1 MRFAARMKDL
11 GTETAFEVLARA
23 KVLERQGRAVIH
35 LEIGEPD
42 FATPEHI
49 VEAGIRALRDGHT
62 HYTPSPGIPE
72 LREAIAEHLTAS
84 RGVPV
89 TADQVVVTPGAKPI
103 MFYTI
108 LACVGPGDEVLVP
121 DPGFPIYASVVR
133 FVGGVPVSVPLR
145 EEHGFRMQVEDVAQR
160 ITPRTRLLIFNS
172 PHNPCGSALTR
183 ADVEGLADLAARH
196 DLVVLADEI
205 YCEMLYEGSHTSILA
220 LPGMAERTV
229 LLDGFSKTYAM
240 TGWRLGYGAMPVA
253 LAEQVARLMTN
264 SNSCTAAF
272 TQWAGIAAL
281 KGTQEPSRRM
291 IAEFRRRR
299 DFLVPALNAIPG
311 VRCAMPPG
319 AFYVFP
325 NVTGLP
331 VSAHEFA
338 DLLLQR
344 YGVAVL
350 AGTCFGDC
358 GEGFLRLSYANSP
371 ENLQK
376 AADLMRAAAADLAAR
391 GSGVGGRGS
400 AGTAR

>member
-11 GTETAFEVLARA
+11 GTETAFEVLAKA
-23 KVLERQGRAVIH
+23 KALERQGRAVIH

-42 FATPEHI
+42 FDTPPHI
-49 VEAGIRALRDGHT
+49 VEAAIKALRDGHT

-72 LREAIAEHLTAS
+72 LRGAIAEHLTAT
-84 RGVPV
+84 RGTPV
-89 TADQVVVTPGAKPI
+89 KPEQVVVTPGAKPI

-108 LACVGPGDEVLVP
+108 LACVDPGDEVLVP

-145 EEHGFRMQVEDVAQR
+145 EEHAFRMQVADVAQR
-160 ITPRTRLLIFNS
+160 ITPRTRLLIFNT

-183 ADVEGLADLAARH
+183 ADIEGLAELARRH

-205 YCEMLYEGSHTSILA
+205 YCEMLYEGTHTSILA

-281 KGTQEPSRRM
+281 KGPQEPSRKM

-299 DFLVPALNAIPG
+299 DFLVPALDAIAG
-311 VRCAMPPG
+311 IRCAMPPG
-319 AFYVFP
+319 AFYAFP

-338 DLLLQR
+338 DLLLQQ

-350 AGTCFGDC
+350 AGTCFGEC
-358 GEGFLRLSYANSP
+358 GEGYLRISYANSL
-371 ENLQK
+371 ENLRE
-376 AADLMRAAAADLAAR
+376 AARLIRNAAAGPPQR
-391 GSGVGGRGS
+391 
-400 AGTAR
+400 

>member
-1 MRFAARMKDL
+1 MRVAARMKDL
-11 GTETAFEVLARA
+11 GTETAFEVLAKA
-23 KVLERQGRAVIH
+23 KALERQGRPVIH

-42 FATPEHI
+42 FDTPPHI
-49 VEAGIRALRDGHT
+49 VEAAIKALRDGQT

-72 LREAIAEHLTAS
+72 LRQAIAEHLTAT

-89 TADQVVVTPGAKPI
+89 TPDQVVVTPGAKPI

-108 LACVGPGDEVLVP
+108 LACVDPGDEVLVP

-145 EEHGFRMQVEDVAQR
+145 EEHDFRMQVADVAQR
-160 ITPRTRLLIFNS
+160 ITSRTRLLIFNT
-172 PHNPCGSALTR
+172 PHNPCGSALTQ
-183 ADVEGLADLAARH
+183 AEIEGLAELARRH
-196 DLVVLADEI
+196 DLLVLADEI
-205 YCEMLYEGSHTSILA
+205 YCEMLYEGTHTSILS

-240 TGWRLGYGAMPVA
+240 TGWRLGYGAMPVG
-253 LAEQVARLMTN
+253 LVEHVSRLMTN

-281 KGTQEPSRRM
+281 KGPQDPSRKM

-299 DFLVPALNAIPG
+299 DFLVPALDAISGIVCP
-311 VRCAMPPG
+311 MPRG

-325 NVTGLP
+325 NVSTLP

-344 YGVAVL
+344 YSVAVL

-358 GEGFLRLSYANSP
+358 GGGYLRISYANSLD
-371 ENLQK
+371 NLRK
-376 AADLMRAAAADLAAR
+376 AVDLIRTAAAGLPQR
-391 GSGVGGRGS
+391 
-400 AGTAR
+400 

>member
-11 GTETAFEVLARA
+11 GTETAFEVLAKA
-23 KVLERQGRAVIH
+23 KALERQGRTVIH

-72 LREAIAEHLTAS
+72 LREAIAEHLTGS
-84 RGVPV
+84 RGVAV
-89 TADQVVVTPGAKPI
+89 TPDRVVVTPGAKPI

-108 LACVGPGDEVLVP
+108 LATVGPGDEALVP

-133 FVGGVPVSVPLR
+133 FAGGVSVSVPLR
-145 EEHGFRMQVEDVAQR
+145 EEHAFRMQVEDVAQR
-160 ITPRTRLLIFNS
+160 ITPRTRLLILNS
-172 PHNPCGSALTR
+172 PHNPCGSALTK
-183 ADVEGLADLAARH
+183 ADLEGIADLAVRH

-205 YCEMLYEGSHTSILA
+205 YCEMVYEGSHASIFP

-240 TGWRLGYGAMPVA
+240 TGWRLGYGAMPVP
-253 LAEQVARLMTN
+253 LAEHVTRLMVN

-272 TQWAGIAAL
+272 TQWAGITAL
-281 KGTQEPSRRM
+281 KGPQEPSRKM

-299 DFLVPALNAIPG
+299 DYLVPALNAIPG
-311 VRCAMPPG
+311 IRCAMPPG

-325 NVTGLP
+325 NITGLP
-331 VSAHEFA
+331 TSAHEFA

-350 AGTCFGDC
+350 AGTCFGEC
-358 GEGFLRLSYANSP
+358 GGGFLRLSYANSL

-376 AADLMRAAAADLAAR
+376 AADLMRAAAASDLLPRRA
-391 GSGVGGRGS
+391 
-400 AGTAR
+400 

>member
-1 MRFAARMKDL
+1 MRLAARMKDL
-11 GTETAFEVLARA
+11 GTETAFEVLAKA
-23 KVLERQGRAVIH
+23 KALERQGRSVIH

-42 FATPEHI
+42 FDTPAHI
-49 VEAGIRALRDGHT
+49 VEAAIKALRDGHT

-72 LREAIAEHLTAS
+72 LRAAIAEHLTVT

-89 TADQVVVTPGAKPI
+89 TPEQVVVTPGAKPI
-103 MFYTI
+103 MFYTV
-108 LACVGPGDEVLVP
+108 LACVDPGDEVLVP

-145 EEHGFRMQVEDVAQR
+145 EEHDFRMQVADVARR

-172 PHNPCGSALTR
+172 PHNPCGSALAK
-183 ADVEGLADLAARH
+183 ADIEGLAELALRH
-196 DLVVLADEI
+196 DLWVLSDEI
-205 YCEMLYEGSHTSILA
+205 YCEMLYEGTHTSILS

-253 LAEQVARLMTN
+253 LAEHVARLMTN

-281 KGTQEPSRRM
+281 KGPQEPSRQM

-311 VRCAMPPG
+311 IRCAMPPG

-331 VSAHEFA
+331 ISAHEFA

-350 AGTCFGDC
+350 AGTCFGEC
-358 GEGFLRLSYANSP
+358 GEGFLRLSYANSL
-371 ENLQK
+371 ENLKQ
-376 AADLMRAAAADLAAR
+376 AADLIRAAAADL
-391 GSGVGGRGS
+391 GR
-400 AGTAR
+400 R

>member
-11 GTETAFEVLARA
+11 GTETAFEVLAKA
-23 KVLERQGRAVIH
+23 KALERQGRTVIH

-42 FATPEHI
+42 FATPPHI
-49 VEAGIRALRDGHT
+49 VEAAIKALRDGHT

-72 LREAIAEHLTAS
+72 LRQAIAEHLTAT

-89 TADQVVVTPGAKPI
+89 TPDQVVVTPGAKPI

-108 LACVGPGDEVLVP
+108 LACVDPGDEVLVP

-145 EEHGFRMQVEDVAQR
+145 EEQDFRMQVADVARR
-160 ITPRTRLLIFNS
+160 ITPRTRLLILNT

-183 ADVEGLADLAARH
+183 ADVEGLADLALRH
-196 DLVVLADEI
+196 DLWVLSDEI
-205 YCEMLYEGSHTSILA
+205 YCEMLYEGTHTSILA
-220 LPGMAERTV
+220 LSGMAERTV

-253 LAEQVARLMTN
+253 LAEHVARLMTN

-281 KGTQEPSRRM
+281 KGSQEPSRQM

-299 DFLVPALNAIPG
+299 DFLVPALDAISG
-311 VRCAMPPG
+311 IVCARPRG

-325 NVTGLP
+325 SVSALR

-338 DLLLQR
+338 DLLLER

-350 AGTCFGDC
+350 GGTCFGDS
-358 GEGFLRLSYANSP
+358 GAGYLRLSYANSL

-376 AADLMRAAAADLAAR
+376 AVDLMRAAAAAIQ
-391 GSGVGGRGS
+391 GSGFGGRG
-400 AGTAR
+400 